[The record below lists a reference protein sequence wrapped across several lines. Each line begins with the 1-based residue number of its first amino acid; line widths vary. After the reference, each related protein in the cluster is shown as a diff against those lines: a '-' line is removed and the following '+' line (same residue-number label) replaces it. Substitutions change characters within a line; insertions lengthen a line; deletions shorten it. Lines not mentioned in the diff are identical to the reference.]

1 MPTHRQLVGR
11 TTVGLLLIVMAAACA
26 TSGPTD
32 YGDLHAVIDN
42 ASPNEVV
49 VTVDSSGPGMDGG
62 GTASLATGTG
72 SEVIVP
78 LASTWEVKVDGRHI
92 IGSGDRTD
100 LALPSPGQ
108 RQDLMIRIQVA
119 ADGTVML
126 LDAHSVTPARR
137 PGPSG

>member
-11 TTVGLLLIVMAAACA
+11 ITVGLLLIVVAAAC
-26 TSGPTD
+26 SRFGP
-32 YGDLHAVIDN
+32 DLHIAIDN
-42 ASPNEVV
+42 TDGPKEVT
-49 VTVDSSGPGMDGG
+49 VTVDSSGPGMTGG
-62 GTASLATGTG
+62 EDVNVPPRQGAEWS
-72 SEVIVP
+72 VP
-78 LASTWEVKVDGRHI
+78 LGSTWEVKVDGKHV

-126 LDAHSVTPARR
+126 LDAH
-137 PGPSG
+137 